1 MSDKAMLGKPQYPR
15 KDNELY
21 LTPDWCTEVLLRHV
35 VLDDLT
41 WEPAAADGAMA
52 NILYTKTPT
61 IATDIAPLDRQVK
74 QHDFLISAGPL
85 RGKFKN
91 IVTNPPYKLAQ
102 KFIEQ
107 AISIIEPVKGK
118 VAMLLRNEYDSA
130 AGRQHLFSGC
140 PRLQFKARAYQAAKM
155 GARKG

>member
-52 NILYTKTPT
+52 NIL
-61 IATDIAPLDRQVK
+61 L
-74 QHDFLISAGPL
+74 
-85 RGKFKN
+85 
-91 IVTNPPYKLAQ
+91 
-102 KFIEQ
+102 
-107 AISIIEPVKGK
+107 KG
-118 VAMLLRNEYDSA
+118 R
-130 AGRQHLFSGC
+130 R
-140 PRLQFKARAYQAAKM
+140 RLPQTQSR
-155 GARKG
+155 